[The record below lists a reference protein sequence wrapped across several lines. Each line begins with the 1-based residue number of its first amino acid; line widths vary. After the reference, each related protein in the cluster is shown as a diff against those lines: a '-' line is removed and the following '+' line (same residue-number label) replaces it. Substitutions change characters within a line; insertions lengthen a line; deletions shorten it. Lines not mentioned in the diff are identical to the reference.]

1 MRTFTVRE
9 SWEGEAHCA
18 PTMRRCRS
26 EERQQV
32 TRKPDLMDP
41 ASNLSVTVRREAKD
55 MGMVG
60 ADIGQLRALA
70 RTLTQAADRLEG
82 MTGEVNARLSSTP
95 WQGQDALR
103 FRSQWQDQSVIMM
116 RGVVNALRAA
126 ASEVDRNANEQEEAS
141 AGSGD
146 GVGGVGGGTVS
157 PLPASA
163 VSGWQPFPHLFN
175 DPLAPFVNIRD
186 FLGANALWPIN
197 NGLALGELVPELG
210 PVLPLLDAI
219 GLAGDT
225 NLSPEDKIVE
235 ATRALTDLG
244 GGFLKDAV
252 PGQFGYLNGVAV
264 SQWGDVAYEVSKAD
278 FSASTLQ
285 ITGNYIA
292 SDPGGAFNAAKDA
305 VLGYIPKLISN
316 LWP

>member
-1 MRTFTVRE
+1 
-9 SWEGEAHCA
+9 
-18 PTMRRCRS
+18 
-26 EERQQV
+26 
-32 TRKPDLMDP
+32 
-41 ASNLSVTVRREAKD
+41 
-55 MGMVG
+55 MGLVG
-60 ADIGQLRALA
+60 ADIGQLHALA

-95 WQGQDALR
+95 WHGQDALR
-103 FRSQWQDQSVIMM
+103 FRSQWQDQSVRMV
-116 RGVVNALRAA
+116 RGVVSALRAA
-126 ASEVDRNANEQEEAS
+126 ASEVDRNANEQEQAS
-141 AGSGD
+141 AGSGA
-146 GVGGVGGGTVS
+146 GMGGVGGGTFS
-157 PLPASA
+157 SLPSDA
-163 VSGWQPFPHLFN
+163 VHGRQLFPHLFN
-175 DPLAPFVNIRD
+175 DPLAPFVDIRD

-197 NGLALGELVPELG
+197 NGLALGKLIPELG

-219 GLAGDT
+219 GLAGDS

-252 PGQFGYLNGVAV
+252 PGKFGYLTGVAV

-305 VLGYIPKLISN
+305 VLGYVPKLISN